1 MGSRAT
7 GRRSALDLVDGC
19 HQIDQLLRSFPD
31 GRHDGFHFGRLVALN
46 RAEYNCIFLS
56 QWMVAVA
63 QKVSTIGFVRAIT
76 GLLGGLA
83 TNLATADLGATMDIA
98 DKEFGALERTQSQFL
113 SAFEHLS
120 VAKFKLLDALS
131 VAASTRRSADESL
144 VQKAVDQ
151 LQATLETIDRE
162 RRIDHPSRRA
172 NYEDAKAFRDKPSEY
187 LAILKKVPGDV
198 GFRLAAFMT
207 AFCNYFETDG
217 AYERELGAAL
227 GLLEDNLLAIE
238 QKLRDEGGINRR
250 FIEEVGSGMAP
261 ISAHGLNYEN
271 WPRVSVAYQELRQ
284 SIMEYGAIPK
294 Q

>member
-1 MGSRAT
+1 LVGWW
-7 GRRSALDLVDGC
+7 RSLASS
-19 HQIDQLLRSFPD
+19 ITP
-31 GRHDGFHFGRLVALN
+31 
-46 RAEYNCIFLS
+46 FLS
-56 QWMVAVA
+56 QWMVAMA
-63 QKVSTIGFVRAIT
+63 QTVSTIGFVRAIT
-76 GLLGGLA
+76 GLLAGLA
-83 TNLATADLGATMDIA
+83 AKSAAADLGASLDIA
-98 DKEFGALERTQSQFL
+98 DKEFGELERTQSQFL

-131 VAASTRRSADESL
+131 VAASTRRSADETL

-172 NYEDAKAFRDKPSEY
+172 HYEEAKAFRDKPSEY
-187 LAILKKVPGDV
+187 LAILKNVPGDV
-198 GFRLAAFMT
+198 GFRLAAFMN

-227 GLLEDNLLAIE
+227 GLLEDNLLLIE
-238 QKLRDEGGINRR
+238 EKLRGDGGINRR
-250 FIEEVGSGMAP
+250 FIEEVGSRMAP

-271 WPRVSVAYQELRQ
+271 WPRVSVAYHELRQ
-284 SIMEYGAIPK
+284 SIMEYGAIPE

>member
-1 MGSRAT
+1 
-7 GRRSALDLVDGC
+7 
-19 HQIDQLLRSFPD
+19 
-31 GRHDGFHFGRLVALN
+31 
-46 RAEYNCIFLS
+46 
-56 QWMVAVA
+56 MVAMA
-63 QKVSTIGFVRAIT
+63 ETVSTIGFVRAIT
-76 GLLGGLA
+76 GLLAGLA
-83 TNLATADLGATMDIA
+83 AKSAAADLGASLDIA
-98 DKEFGALERTQSQFL
+98 DKEFGELERTQSQFL

-131 VAASTRRSADESL
+131 VAASTRRSADETL

-162 RRIDHPSRRA
+162 RRIDHPRRRA
-172 NYEDAKAFRDKPSEY
+172 HYDDAKAFRDKPSEY
-187 LAILKKVPGDV
+187 LAILKNVPGDV
-198 GFRLAAFMT
+198 GFRLAAFMN

-261 ISAHGLNYEN
+261 ISAHGLNYDN
-271 WPRVSVAYQELRQ
+271 WPRVSGAYQELRQ